1 MTVTLGGR
9 GLDIIDISGQ
19 LGTGHDIWRG
29 GGGGGEREREGGK
42 EGGWIA
48 YTITMMLI
56 FHFPPNI
63 IDRVPHTS
71 DVN

>member
-29 GGGGGEREREGGK
+29 GGGGERGGEERREVG
-42 EGGWIA
+42 
-48 YTITMMLI
+48 
-56 FHFPPNI
+56 
-63 IDRVPHTS
+63 
-71 DVN
+71 